1 MNLPQIR
8 AFVTIVDLGS
18 FSAAAQQMGISQPAV
33 TMQLQALEADL
44 GVTLLDRAYRHIG
57 LTEAGSAF
65 LPHARKVLA
74 EIERAREDLGRMTET
89 VSGRLT
95 LVASTSPGQYLLP
108 RHLGGFLVINPE
120 VVISLSIADTAGV
133 VRAVA
138 EGEADLGM
146 TGGVVKGSRVDFQP
160 LSSDDVMMVCAAT
173 HRFAGAKSVSLD
185 EALTEPFVLREE
197 GSATRQVAEDALR
210 ELGADPGELHGVT
223 ELGTGEAI
231 VSAVEGGLGLAMVS
245 SWVACKA
252 LEAGTI
258 AAVPVAGFPVSRP
271 LYVVRGRT
279 TLTRAAEAFLDYLR
293 EQLG

>member
-8 AFVTIVDLGS
+8 AFVMVVDHGS
-18 FSAAAQQMGISQPAV
+18 FSAAAQQMDVSQPAV

-44 GVTLLDRAYRHIG
+44 GVTLLDRAYRHVG
-57 LTEAGSAF
+57 LTEAGAAF

-74 EIERAREDLGRMTET
+74 ELEYARENLGRLTET
-89 VSGRLT
+89 VSGRLS
-95 LVASTSPGQYLLP
+95 LVASTTPGQYLLP
-108 RHLGGFLVINPE
+108 RHLGGFLAVNPE
-120 VVISLSIADTAGV
+120 VTISLGIADTAGV
-133 VRAVA
+133 VKAVA

-146 TGGVVKGSRVDFQP
+146 TGGMVKGSRVDFQP
-160 LSSDDVMMVCAAT
+160 LGSDDVVMVCSAA
-173 HRFAGAKSVSLD
+173 HRFAAAQHVSLE
-185 EALTEPFVLREE
+185 EALAEPFVLREE

-210 ELGADPGELHGVT
+210 EMGADPSELHAVT

-252 LEAGTI
+252 LETRTI
-258 AAVPVAGFPVSRP
+258 ATVPVAGFPVSRP
-271 LYVVRGRT
+271 LYLVVPRT
-279 TLTRAAEAFLDYLR
+279 TLTRAAEAFSGYLK